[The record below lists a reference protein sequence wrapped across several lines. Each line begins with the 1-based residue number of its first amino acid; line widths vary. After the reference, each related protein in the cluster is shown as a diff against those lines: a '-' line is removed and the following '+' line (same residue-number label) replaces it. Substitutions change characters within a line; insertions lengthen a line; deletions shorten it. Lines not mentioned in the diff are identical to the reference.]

1 LAVHEK
7 RSVWVEIR
15 LVAELQIGTHELQIG
30 AATLTRANTNFP
42 AKMVVLIAGG
52 VLTPNRLRRS

>member
-1 LAVHEK
+1 M
-7 RSVWVEIR
+7 RSIWVGIR

-30 AATLTRANTNFP
+30 AATLPQQTHLP

-52 VLTPNRLRRS
+52 VLLTSIRLRMS